1 MRMRLKK
8 YLDERMQAVEDYIVI
23 GYSQDLDARNTTP
36 TSVLDLRQ
44 IFGNDNPVALE
55 LGCGKGQWICRMALA
70 HPDVNYIAVENVT
83 NVIVTACEKAKDAGL
98 TNVRFANCGVEYLPR
113 HLPKGAFDTIYLNFS
128 SPYPKNQYENRRLTN
143 ARYLALYRDWL
154 REGGEIRQ
162 KTDNRP
168 FFEYSLV
175 SMSRNGLRF
184 KQISCDLHKDTD
196 IANLTSEYED
206 RFSPFGPIYFV
217 VAEYVRDGE

>member
-8 YLDERMQAVEDYIVI
+8 YLDERMDAVGDYIII

-36 TSVLDLRQ
+36 TSVVDLRQ
-44 IFGNDNPVALE
+44 TFGNDNPVHLE
-55 LGCGKGQWICRMALA
+55 LGCGKGQWICRMAAA

-83 NVIVTACEKAKDAGL
+83 NVIVAACEKAKEMGL
-98 TNVRFANCGVEYLPR
+98 KNVRFANCGAEYLPR
-113 HLPKGAFDTIYLNFS
+113 HLPKHAFEVIYLNFS

-143 ARYLALYRDWL
+143 RRYLGLYREWL
-154 REGGEIRQ
+154 TEDGEIRQ

-175 SMSRNGLRF
+175 SMSKAGLRF
-184 KQISCDLHKDTD
+184 KQISCDLHKDAS
-196 IANLTSEYED
+196 IPNLTSEYED
-206 RFSPFGPIYFV
+206 RFSPLGPIYYV
-217 VAEYVRDGE
+217 VAEFPKE